1 VRAGTN
7 YIGAS
12 IAKMMPLTMRILFNV
27 MRQYERA
34 HIGET
39 QKDTQPALGGNND
52 MDVLSSKTCAR
63 SASKTLHLLLTS
75 DAKQS
80 QNISSALCV
89 WQNLYF
95 TDCEVR

>member
-52 MDVLSSKTCAR
+52 MDVLKRAR
-63 SASKTLHLLLTS
+63 ARHPKLFIYSLPLMLNKVKISPVLSACGRIC
-75 DAKQS
+75 
-80 QNISSALCV
+80 ISLI
-89 WQNLYF
+89 
-95 TDCEVR
+95 VR